1 MRDSSGR
8 YIFQD
13 YKNCTFSLP
22 APMTMAGIEKPDYKK
37 WTGVAVDEAPGDM
50 VDSLRHV
57 VDAAILWNVDWE
69 EKSKMTLYE
78 VFVINR
84 IKNEIISSD
93 FVVAENRE
101 IAERKFLV
109 GLASVFTEGDDALGV
124 EDVKVIIRSIGSWE
138 PVERK
143 DES

>member
-1 MRDSSGR
+1 
-8 YIFQD
+8 
-13 YKNCTFSLP
+13 
-22 APMTMAGIEKPDYKK
+22 
-37 WTGVAVDEAPGDM
+37 
-50 VDSLRHV
+50 
-57 VDAAILWNVDWE
+57 
-69 EKSKMTLYE
+69 MTLYE